1 MGLLGSG
8 MRLSDV
14 TWPELPTER
23 LPSRL
28 TRTGVLPSLVRA
40 PARPPRHTDFGSRSQ
55 TPSDRYP
62 RFERPVTVTPAGLAP
77 VLLAR
82 FGRTRLSLASSSQ
95 LLLTHPAPGSPNDV
109 RRSGPLMLG
118 DLATGHLTVG
128 FKRDSV
134 PPGVLAGQG
143 RSRRD
148 RSDEPPV

>member
-1 MGLLGSG
+1 M
-8 MRLSDV
+8 
-14 TWPELPTER
+14 ER

-82 FGRTRLSLASSSQ
+82 FGRTRLSLASSYQ
-95 LLLTHPAPGSPNDV
+95 LLLTHPASGSRTRHHAFAHGSLHPRAV
-109 RRSGPLMLG
+109 RRTRP
-118 DLATGHLTVG
+118 
-128 FKRDSV
+128 
-134 PPGVLAGQG
+134 
-143 RSRRD
+143 
-148 RSDEPPV
+148 